1 MYFKEWN
8 SGSKYIWRSLSYI
21 FCISSNNY
29 RHWLYS
35 YVGKVICFKILKRRI
50 FRHFIFY
57 IDLHSQNMADSSWW
71 RYWSCSCLSSVLS
84 SKFSLAVIVVFKYS
98 SSIPNILLT
107 SPCECKILEYET
119 NQPNILLGHVN
130 WKPFS
135 QLEVILSSALVF
147 FKYSFRTSGRL
158 QHLDI
163 SATYDLWFY
172 LPVCF

>member
-1 MYFKEWN
+1 M
-8 SGSKYIWRSLSYI
+8 
-21 FCISSNNY
+21 
-29 RHWLYS
+29 
-35 YVGKVICFKILKRRI
+35 GKVICFKILKRRI

-57 IDLHSQNMADSSWW
+57 IDLHSQNMADSVPVSHPGDATD
-71 RYWSCSCLSSVLS
+71 LLLS

-163 SATYDLWFY
+163 SATYDLCFY